1 MSNIIGTIIN
11 VKSYLSTKE
20 IKIISEHDGEGY
32 SLCKDRRYVIPDYQ
46 REIRWEKENI
56 IELIMDL
63 KSGDKFLGNIILS
76 KNGNDYYLIDGQ
88 QRTTILLMIIF
99 YINKKFGKKIEIE
112 LPCTFLNQSFTELE
126 VLLQSGFDV
135 SNEEKERILLADNFN
150 QYDRYESLWN
160 YISESNVLDNQ
171 YDAEK
176 LYKNIGESEVNIIIN
191 RKDNLGTSIEYFL
204 DVNLKGVKLDSE
216 DIFKCYL
223 FSKDTTK
230 DIRDKWKKLKNCCFD
245 LEKQNVYYPL
255 MKILYQYFTCNLYKY
270 DSKFRDFKFSEELTL
285 STFKEGDRY
294 YKGQHLIQVINDK
307 SFMSNSID
315 EVIKYLEIL
324 RDIVSNDD
332 QTSLFKQYFSDL
344 NDIERKLIFRLI
356 KILLKDSNIIPKIFL
371 MKYFISCVFDNAR
384 SKSNLGKIYIVF
396 YFVTFYNTFEGKKDR
411 EKVYNLV
418 KTDNWDEKLI
428 EQLKYYFS
436 NTNITKTLV
445 GIQYKFTLEGDDDER
460 YRCKSLAAIF
470 NYFNQKN
477 NKITISNKE
486 ELLYFITNDR
496 DYSIEHFIIPNN
508 KNCTIKIDHYSE
520 LDYPVPKGIRKY
532 KNSIF
537 NFIFIDKDMNR
548 ELGNYNLIKKISLLE
563 SYQFKCQYSKMI
575 FEILKSII
583 QNDDIEQL
591 KNNLSEEKLDV
602 FFEEKFMSLY
612 LKYVEEIFSKIAE
625 KVNV

>member
-1 MSNIIGTIIN
+1 
-11 VKSYLSTKE
+11 
-20 IKIISEHDGEGY
+20 
-32 SLCKDRRYVIPDYQ
+32 
-46 REIRWEKENI
+46 
-56 IELIMDL
+56 
-63 KSGDKFLGNIILS
+63 
-76 KNGNDYYLIDGQ
+76 
-88 QRTTILLMIIF
+88 MIIF

-324 RDIVSNDD
+324 RDIVSSDD